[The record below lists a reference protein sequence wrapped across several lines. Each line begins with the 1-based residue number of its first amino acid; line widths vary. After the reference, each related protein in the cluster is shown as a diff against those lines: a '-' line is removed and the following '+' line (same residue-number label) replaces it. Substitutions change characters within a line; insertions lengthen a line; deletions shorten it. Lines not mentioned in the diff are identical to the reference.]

1 MGLPARQLAGR
12 PAKQLEDEHDV
23 IAKFVEQRTSRTDGQ
38 EPTLGVKP
46 TTWNLH
52 AQNPYRAVTWYDEAS
67 DIVWLCAVTNHDYKA
82 IVRRSKDGTLWPSPA
97 DLADVEF
104 YRIQQQGVPLDVAGL
119 QDAKELRVAAEAS
132 QGTVQRATLAGEVDV
147 SLVVLPLTGDSLSP
161 ADYFAV
167 VHHPRK
173 KSRPVDDDLDDV
185 VSALLFFDAD
195 DNELTFPLSAP
206 PVLGELILGADHVLW
221 WQRP

>member
-1 MGLPARQLAGR
+1 M
-12 PAKQLEDEHDV
+12 
-23 IAKFVEQRTSRTDGQ
+23 
-38 EPTLGVKP
+38 
-46 TTWNLH
+46 
-52 AQNPYRAVTWYDEAS
+52 
-67 DIVWLCAVTNHDYKA
+67 
-82 IVRRSKDGTLWPSPA
+82 
-97 DLADVEF
+97 
-104 YRIQQQGVPLDVAGL
+104 
-119 QDAKELRVAAEAS
+119 AAEAS
-132 QGTVQRATLAGEVDV
+132 RGTVERATLAGEVDV

-161 ADYFAV
+161 ADFAV

-206 PVLGELILGADHVLW
+206 PALGELILGADHVLW